1 MGKVLLKF
9 QGRVVALGELESR
22 NPDDVCL
29 GVVLGPGRMKVA
41 IISVFDEICPL
52 PYPTQDTDKLQES
65 IGSYVLWDTVE
76 TILVENGEPSRAE
89 TGGVGT
95 AIVPYTGTSP
105 DPDARSPRQ
114 QMPEFEVWKK
124 KELLVSEGSHTVE
137 QGRKSC
143 ADCKRQ
149 LPNFVFGQAQ
159 LCRWPINYLRV
170 RENGRVLGDL
180 YVRYAE
186 ADLIIYSSPK
196 VSLTRKRVY
205 NSTKRKLLSQEEKD
219 VKAGEKRCQTKCA
232 DEDIRKSMVMDC
244 CKDCC
249 GTKWT
254 VDDIKDVRKDIFGV
268 SFDKKLDL
276 LYQKI
281 NASCGRPDGM
291 LLFTSGR
298 FVCPRA
304 FWQLHGISRS
314 SFYNHRTSSNSGAKQ
329 GYHGNKGTTKP
340 RDSTMESR
348 IFLTVLLQE
357 LGEPMPHIV
366 FDNSRRTGT
375 DSVSYRLPACYDK
388 KDILEELQIRMERAG
403 QTPPSKAKFYEE
415 WKSHFANYDFHKK
428 SAFAVCTLY
437 EKYKIWL
444 TRERN
449 DELRKQYEKERQ
461 EHLQL
466 QMSGRTN
473 YYTHNKTV
481 NYVKALAGVG
491 TPVPLKLAGILNR
504 GDGPPVFAHVC
515 IGGLWKQDPNF
526 TVSSIAQYLRDCEDF
541 NGDMRGDLDFR
552 KEVDHPLLKAFM
564 RQDIFEKTVLGPKHQ
579 TAAQFF
585 NLDDEVANSHDR
597 PFKKLPST
605 FYIQLDNS
613 GKDNKNWAVM
623 SFLSELVMRGVFKTV
638 VMSFLIVGHTHEDV
652 DAYFSKINMS
662 LSHRQ
667 ITSLPEILSMIYS
680 AEERKALPRLITEVA
695 DYKLHAEPYRKTVE
709 GISKPVAFKFYME
722 NNMPMMK
729 FQEKYGGPWCPPNG
743 NTLWRRKDR
752 KSKTD
757 FSLLLPP
764 NQEPLSA
771 PMNRT
776 YDKKEEVVSYLTAY
790 IAHIGA
796 IQSKTSTSNESY
808 ALDQAIIDYWKNI
821 KSVFEGAAWETYEG
835 RPLKHG
841 FWPRTNHGTG
851 YQRPGVGNEQD
862 MQRLERDLLMREAE
876 EELLKRNQ
884 LFVGHPSEKE
894 REHFTPLLDIQIG
907 VMLLI
912 RLSDKFPVQNSIW
925 VAKAMTCV
933 IREVDSNRF
942 NQLQVE
948 WYRPKHRLSNASE
961 EQRYALCM
969 RSTQE
974 WEKDPAPYEEDFT
987 FVDASACI
995 YCWTSRSKT
1004 DKLRLTAK
1012 GLEVANLMLQRV
1024 AEEEP

>member
-1 MGKVLLKF
+1 M
-9 QGRVVALGELESR
+9 E
-22 NPDDVCL
+22 
-29 GVVLGPGRMKVA
+29 
-41 IISVFDEICPL
+41 
-52 PYPTQDTDKLQES
+52 
-65 IGSYVLWDTVE
+65 
-76 TILVENGEPSRAE
+76 
-89 TGGVGT
+89 
-95 AIVPYTGTSP
+95 
-105 DPDARSPRQ
+105 
-114 QMPEFEVWKK
+114 K
-124 KELLVSEGSHTVE
+124 KEPLVSEGSHIVE
-137 QGRKSC
+137 QGRNPVQIANGKILYSEPKTNI
-143 ADCKRQ
+143 AGTLLGEEYAGVVVFTAEVDVDGSGLSSQ
-149 LPNFVFGQAQ
+149 LPNFVSGQAH

-186 ADLIIYSSPK
+186 ADLIIYSPPK

-205 NSTKRKLLSQEEKD
+205 NSTNRKLLSQEEKD
-219 VKAGEKRCQTKCA
+219 VKAGEKRCKTKCA

-254 VDDIKDVRKDIFGV
+254 VDDIKEVRKDIFGV
-268 SFDKKLDL
+268 NFDKKLDL

-291 LLFTSGR
+291 LLFTRGR
-298 FVCPRA
+298 FVCQTA

-314 SFYNHRTSSNSGAKQ
+314 SYYVHRNSANSGAKQ
-329 GYHGNKGTTKP
+329 GYHGNKGTTKL

-388 KDILEELQIRMERAG
+388 KDILEELQIRMERTG
-403 QTPPSKAKFYEE
+403 QTPPSKTKFYEE
-415 WKSHFANYDFHKK
+415 WKSHFANYNFHRK
-428 SAFAVCTLY
+428 SVFAVCTLC

-473 YYTHNKTV
+473 YYTHNKLEMDEPLLYKSAIHDGMDSAKTSLPRTV

-491 TPVPLKLAGILNR
+491 APVPLKLAGILNR
-504 GDGPPVFAHVC
+504 GNGPPVFAHVC

-564 RQDIFEKTVLGPKHQ
+564 RQDIFEKTVLAPKHQ
-579 TAAQFF
+579 TATQFF
-585 NLDDEVANSHDR
+585 NMDDEVANSQDR
-597 PFKKLPST
+597 PFRKLPST

-623 SFLSELVMRGVFKTV
+623 SFLS
-638 VMSFLIVGHTHEDV
+638 
-652 DAYFSKINMS
+652 
-662 LSHRQ
+662 
-667 ITSLPEILSMIYS
+667 
-680 AEERKALPRLITEVA
+680 
-695 DYKLHAEPYRKTVE
+695 
-709 GISKPVAFKFYME
+709 ISKPVAFKFYME
-722 NNMPMMK
+722 DNMPM
-729 FQEKYGGPWCPPNG
+729 FQFQDKYGGSWSQG
-743 NTLWRRKDR
+743 NSLWRRKDR
-752 KSKTD
+752 RSKTD
-757 FSLLLPP
+757 FSLVLPP
-764 NQEPLSA
+764 DQEPLSA

-776 YDKKEEVVSYLTAY
+776 HDYKEEIVSYLTAY
-790 IAHIGA
+790 IAHIGE
-796 IQSKTSTSNESY
+796 IQAKTSTSNESY

-821 KSVFEGAAWETYEG
+821 KSVFEGEAWETYEG

-841 FWPRTNHGTG
+841 FSPRTNHGTG

-876 EELLKRNQ
+876 EELLERNQ

-894 REHFTPLLDIQIG
+894 REHFAPLLDIQIG

-912 RLSDKFPVQNSIW
+912 RPSDKFPVQNSIW

-942 NQLQVE
+942 N
-948 WYRPKHRLSNASE
+948 
-961 EQRYALCM
+961 
-969 RSTQE
+969 
-974 WEKDPAPYEEDFT
+974 
-987 FVDASACI
+987 
-995 YCWTSRSKT
+995 
-1004 DKLRLTAK
+1004 
-1012 GLEVANLMLQRV
+1012 
-1024 AEEEP
+1024 